1 VTSIGNNAFYNCSGL
16 TSVTCHATTAPTVYR
31 SAFYNLSTNGTLYVP
46 CGSDYSSWKS
56 ILPSDWVIKYL
67 YEPKECTN
75 LVITANDVHGRQT
88 NTQISYTATTNGINL
103 ITHEVMNDVI
113 ITGVTSSQSFE
124 QNTSY
129 TDTIEREITFE
140 YLGVTASTTI
150 TQGVWV
156 DASYSIDLQDQ
167 WRMSSNVPNP
177 DSSLYDGVYESF
189 SNFNVNSSSATC
201 VVTIDGY
208 SNFKFYIR
216 SYSENNHDYV
226 DVYDLDSSST
236 IKATTKGISTS
247 GITLASYTLVEFT
260 NLDGGEHTIKVVY
273 KKDSSSHS
281 GTDRGYLMIPYN
293 QD

>member
-1 VTSIGNNAFYNCSGL
+1 MNDSFSGGL
-16 TSVTCHATTAPTVYR
+16 P
-31 SAFYNLSTNGTLYVP
+31 TNGTLYVP
-46 CGSDYSSWKS
+46 HGSDYSSWKS
-56 ILPSDWVIKYL
+56 VLPSGWVIKYL

-75 LVITANDVHGRQT
+75 LVITANDVNGIKTKTR
-88 NTQISYTATTNGINL
+88 ISYTATTNGINT
-103 ITHEVMNDVI
+103 ITNEVMNDVI
-113 ITGVTSSQSFE
+113 VTGVTKSQSFE

-156 DASYSIDLQDQ
+156 DVSYSIDLQDQ
-167 WRMSSNVPNP
+167 WRLSSAVPNP

-189 SNFNVNSSSATC
+189 SNYNVNSSSAAC

-208 SNFKFYIR
+208 SDFKFYIR
-216 SYSENNHDYV
+216 SNGEKNNDYV
-226 DVYDLDSSST
+226 DVYDLDGSST
-236 IKATTKGISTS
+236 IKATTKYIANS
-247 GITLASYTLVEFT
+247 GITLSSYTLVEFT

-273 KKDSSSHS
+273 QKNGSVHS

-293 QD
+293 QDE